1 MLRSATIVVLTVGAA
16 ALVVAQAPQNT
27 RRVLLRADSPMPAY
41 EIVLVEG
48 TIPVGGREGLHT
60 HPGAL
65 VAYVQSGTIRL
76 DHDGR
81 ESVVYKAGDSVEIEA
96 NKVHEGINIGDTPAV
111 LLATF
116 VVEKGK
122 PMTTQVN

>member
-1 MLRSATIVVLTVGAA
+1 MLRSATVIGLGLLGAVLV
-16 ALVVAQAPQNT
+16 LAQAPQNT
-27 RRVLLRADSPMPAY
+27 RKMLLRTDSPMPAY

-48 TIPVGGREGLHT
+48 TIPVGGREGRHT

-65 VAYVQSGTIRL
+65 VAYVQSGTVRL
-76 DHDGR
+76 DHESR
-81 ESVVYKAGDSVEIEA
+81 ESVVYEAGDSLEIEA
-96 NKVHEGINIGDTPAV
+96 NTVHEGINIGDVPAV

-122 PMTTQVN
+122 PMTTQVE

>member
-1 MLRSATIVVLTVGAA
+1 MVRVITVIALALTGS
-16 ALVVAQAPQNT
+16 ALVIAQAPQNT
-27 RRVLLRADSPMPAY
+27 RRVLLRTDSPMPAY

-48 TIPVGGREGLHT
+48 TIPVGGREGRHT
-60 HPGAL
+60 HPGEL

-81 ESVVYKAGDSVEIEA
+81 ESVVYEAGDSVQIDA
-96 NKVHEGINIGDTPAV
+96 NTVHEGINIGDVPAV

-122 PMTTQVN
+122 PMTTQVD

>member
-1 MLRSATIVVLTVGAA
+1 MVRVITVIALALTGS
-16 ALVVAQAPQNT
+16 ALVIAQAPQNT
-27 RRVLLRADSPMPAY
+27 RRVLLRTDSPMPAY

-48 TIPVGGREGLHT
+48 TIPVGGREGRHT
-60 HPGAL
+60 HPGEL
-65 VAYVQSGTIRL
+65 VAYVQSGAIRL

-81 ESVVYKAGDSVEIEA
+81 ESVVYEAGDSVQIDA
-96 NKVHEGINIGDTPAV
+96 NTVHEGINIGDVPAV

-122 PMTTQVN
+122 PMTTQVD